1 MDRQYIHDHQIIER
15 YLRSALTPDE
25 AKRFEEAYLA
35 DPDLLAEIELVE
47 HLQQGLKRY
56 GAEAGRQRRGSAAP
70 SWLRIMTSPQYAAAA
85 SVLLAVAVVFAG
97 ALYRENMSLRSTPSL
112 AAVPT
117 RTVPLFTL
125 RGDGGTVVPAAL
137 SEDMLTILALDP
149 GAPEYDTYRATIR
162 RLGSDGTE
170 VVAQVGGLSVG
181 YLETVDVGVPERA
194 LSAGAYE
201 VELEGRMND
210 WTTERAYELAGRI
223 PFTIEA
229 RE

>member
-1 MDRQYIHDHQIIER
+1 MDRQYIHNHQVIER
-15 YLRSALTPDE
+15 YLRGALTPDE
-25 AKRFEEAYLA
+25 EKRFEEAYLA

-47 HLQQGLKRY
+47 RLQQGLKRY
-56 GAEAGRQRRGSAAP
+56 GVDTGRQGRGAAAP
-70 SWLRIMTSPQYAAAA
+70 AWLRIMTSPQYAAAA

-125 RGDGGTVVPAAL
+125 RGDGGTVVPAAES
-137 SEDMLTILALDP
+137 SEVLTILAIDP
-149 GAPEYDTYRATIR
+149 GALEYDRYRATLTR
-162 RLGSDGTE
+162 MDPEGPE
-170 VVAQVGGLSVG
+170 VVAQVGGLTVG
-181 YLETVDVGVPERA
+181 YLQTVDVGVPERA
-194 LSAGAYE
+194 LTGGAYE

-210 WTTERAYELAGRI
+210 WAPERAYELASRI

>member
-1 MDRQYIHDHQIIER
+1 MDRQYIHDHQVIER

-25 AKRFEEAYLA
+25 EKRFEEAYIA

-47 HLQQGLKRY
+47 HLQQGLKSHAA
-56 GAEAGRQRRGSAAP
+56 GARQPRGSAAP
-70 SWLRIMTSPQYAAAA
+70 TWLRIMTSPHYAAAA

-97 ALYRENMSLRSTPSL
+97 TLYRENMSLRSTPSV
-112 AAVPT
+112 AAVAT

-125 RGDGGTVVPAAL
+125 RGDDGIVVPAAV
-137 SEDMLTILALDP
+137 DNGVLTIFALDP
-149 GAPEYDTYRATIR
+149 GAIEFDTYRATIR
-162 RLGSDGTE
+162 RLDPEGSE
-170 VVAQVGGLSVG
+170 VVAQVAGLTVG
-181 YLETVDVGVPERA
+181 YLQTVDVGVPERA

-210 WTTERAYELAGRI
+210 WAPEREYELTGRI